1 MSISS
6 PAGRPRVAVLFGGRS
21 GEHAISCVTA
31 SGVLA
36 ALDRDRYDVLAL
48 GITRSGR
55 WLVVDDD
62 PAAWELRGTQLP
74 EVTDSSAR
82 VAGAVLATTD
92 TDSQCLVAVDGRQVL
107 DLGSVDVVVPLL
119 HGPYGEDGTVQG
131 LLELAG
137 VRYVGAGVLASATCM
152 DKHAL
157 KVVLSH
163 AGFAVADWE
172 TVVPSQWRSD
182 PAGVA
187 ASVARLGAPVFVKPS
202 RAGSSLGISRV
213 ADPSDVDALVAAL
226 EAAAEH
232 DPKVLVEEAV
242 TGREVEC
249 GVLGVPAGQGVPAG
263 AQASVCGE
271 VVVDAG
277 RDFYDFEAKYLDA
290 GAVRLDTPAD
300 LPSGVAD
307 LVRAA
312 AVRAFT
318 VLGCEGL
325 ARVDFFVDPDA
336 AGGRQPRVV
345 VNEVNTMPG
354 FTPTSMYPRLWAG
367 TGVDYPALVDRLVQL
382 ALERPAGLR

>member
-21 GEHAISCVTA
+21 GEHGISCVTA
-31 SGVLA
+31 AGVLA

-48 GITRSGR
+48 GITRDGR
-55 WLVVDDD
+55 WLVVVDD
-62 PAAWELRGTQLP
+62 PAAWRLDGTQLP
-74 EVTDSSAR
+74 AVTDSAAR
-82 VAGAVLATTD
+82 VPGAVLAATD
-92 TDSQCLVAVDGRQVL
+92 TGSPGLLAVDGRQKL
-107 DLGSVDVVVPLL
+107 DLGSVDVVLPLL

-182 PAGVA
+182 PVGVA

-213 ADPSDVDALVAAL
+213 ADPTDVDALVAAL

-249 GVLGVPAGQGVPAG
+249 GVLGVPAGPGAPAG

-271 VVVDAG
+271 VVVGAG
-277 RDFYDFEAKYLDA
+277 RDFYDFEAKYLVAD
-290 GAVRLDTPAD
+290 AVRLDIPAD

-336 AGGRQPRVV
+336 ADGRQPRVV

-354 FTPTSMYPRLWAG
+354 FTPTSMFPRLWAG
-367 TGVDYPALVDRLVQL
+367 TGVDYPALVDQLVQL